1 MLALRHY
8 VSCWHFLTLA
18 YWRNFNG
25 RLLLLLL
32 LLDRGFPTDS
42 TYIVFLFR
50 CLIFILLLMRR
61 LNRLLLLLL
70 SIRLDLL
77 LFGLLLQSWLLFSL
91 FEIVRNMASFYS
103 SKRRLNRLLLHRFH
117 EGLLSARI
125 ITLFLLLYFAL
136 GRLLLLLLSRWLR
149 LSTGR
154 GIWL

>member
-8 VSCWHFLTLA
+8 VSCWHFLTLD

-50 CLIFILLLMRR
+50 CLILILLLMRR
-61 LNRLLLLLL
+61 LNWLLLLLL

-103 SKRRLNRLLLHRFH
+103 SERRLNRLLLHRFH
-117 EGLLSARI
+117 EGLLYFFLLSARI

-136 GRLLLLLLSRWLR
+136 GRLLL
-149 LSTGR
+149 
-154 GIWL
+154 